1 MVRTIKDL
9 RVIIDDVCNANT
21 IYRCDV
27 TTLKGK
33 TSRQQLNR
41 VQSEYIEVP
50 DSLRENIGKL
60 KVAADVMFVKKIP
73 FVVSGLR
80 GVNFIIV
87 EYFTQRSKT
96 VIAISISKIFQ
107 FYKNNGYTIKK
118 FLMNREFECITLSQI
133 RMYQILK
140 ARTE

>member
-96 VIAISISKIFQ
+96 VLAISISKIFQ